1 MLSRGKKRCLT
12 TRYHKQELFYEKSEK
27 SCAKEDKGEKK
38 KKSHAL
44 WCRSLTPASPG
55 LGEDETDALW
65 SAAVLLQNPKLLDAM
80 GPITKPSEALLS
92 LPAE

>member
-1 MLSRGKKRCLT
+1 MRKVKKAVLRKIRGK
-12 TRYHKQELFYEKSEK
+12 
-27 SCAKEDKGEKK
+27 KK

-80 GPITKPSEALLS
+80 GPITKPSAALLG